1 MLMTRQSVALLIVF
15 SALILSSCTEKEKE
29 VIKDAPSERV
39 FNVKTVTA
47 EEQNV
52 FIEYRTVGYVES
64 GRRVAVRPEVSGRVV
79 KIFVEEGDRVSK
91 GDPLL
96 KIEDETYRLAVEEI
110 SSNLRQAEEDLENL
124 RRIYERRKELYEK
137 DLIGKEEFESAKTR
151 YEVALARVQSL
162 RSALER
168 AKLNLER
175 TTVRS
180 DISGKVER
188 RLVSV
193 GDYVTPQVK
202 VFEITDTEDLRFVF
216 RIPQEVRSRIREG
229 SEVKVEV
236 NGRVL
241 KGKVFYIS
249 PSADP
254 SRLFTVK
261 ARIRG
266 DVSPGTY
273 GEVSFRYK
281 KVRAVSLP
289 EQAVQL
295 SQRQSFVWAVR
306 DSRAVKVPVEVV
318 AHREGEVLVRG
329 KIRDGTKVI
338 VEGFMFL
345 YEGARVSE
353 K

>member
-1 MLMTRQSVALLIVF
+1 MLMTRQSVALVF
-15 SALILSSCTEKEKE
+15 LLSAIALISCGKRDKEAE
-29 VIKDAPSERV
+29 KDAPSERV
-39 FNVKTVTA
+39 FSVKTVTA
-47 EEQNV
+47 EEKSV

-64 GRRVAVRPEVSGRVV
+64 GRRASVRPEVSGRVV

-96 KIEDETYRLAVEEI
+96 KIDDETYRLAVEEI

-151 YEVALARVQSL
+151 YEVGLARAESL

-168 AKLNLER
+168 AELSLEK
-175 TTVRS
+175 TTVKS
-180 DISGKVER
+180 GISGKVER
-188 RLVSV
+188 RFVSI
-193 GDYVTPQVK
+193 GDYVTPQTK
-202 VFEITDTEDLRFVF
+202 LFEITDTEDLRFVF

-229 SEVKVEV
+229 TTVRLEVS
-236 NGRVL
+236 GRVL
-241 KGKVFYIS
+241 RGKVFYIS
-249 PSADP
+249 PSADS

-338 VEGFMFL
+338 VEGLMFL